1 MQAVE
6 YIQLFGYVGALAIGV
21 VLGLMGSG
29 GSLMAVP
36 IFTYMFH
43 INPVTTTAYSLF
55 VVGVVATFGVLQNI
69 KKGLVDF
76 RIALVFA
83 LPCFITVYV
92 VRRFL
97 MNQIPDEIAHF
108 NDFVLTK
115 HIVIMLLLVF
125 LMALAA
131 IAMLRKNANNSEPLV
146 HKYAI
151 VVFIVG
157 GVLIGFLTALVGI
170 GGGFLII
177 PILVIYINMP
187 IQKAIATSLLII
199 ALKSLI
205 GFLGDINHIA
215 MNWSFLLVFT
225 GIAVLGIILGMQLAT
240 IINGKKLKKYFA
252 YFLIVLSICIFS
264 KEMLFI

>member
-1 MQAVE
+1 ME
-6 YIQLFGYVGALAIGV
+6 YIQFFGYVGALAIGV

-43 INPVTTTAYSLF
+43 INPDTTTAYSLF

-76 RIALVFA
+76 KIALVFA
-83 LPCFITVYV
+83 LPCFATVYV

-97 MNQIPDEIAHF
+97 MNQIPDEITRF

-115 HIVIMLLLVF
+115 DVILMLLLVF
-125 LMALAA
+125 LMTLAA
-131 IAMLRKNANNSEPLV
+131 IAMLRKTKLENDTIN

-151 VVFIVG
+151 TVFIIG
-157 GVLIGFLTALVGI
+157 GVFIGFFTALVGI

-177 PILVIYINMP
+177 PILVLYINMP

-225 GIAVLGIILGMQLAT
+225 GIAVLGIILGMHLAT
-240 IINGKKLKKYFA
+240 IFNGKKLKKYFA
-252 YFLIVLSICIFS
+252 YFLIVLSVCIFS
-264 KEMLFI
+264 KEILFI